1 MRKSLLTLAVLGAI
15 AAPTL
20 AFAEEAKPD
29 YTIAYNIGL
38 FSSYQFRGLEQTAGR
53 PALQGGVDYTHSSG
67 FYLGTWG
74 SNISWLEDAGTY
86 KHSGAEID
94 LYGGYKNTIGDTGIG
109 YDVGLLGYYY
119 PGDKITTNPS
129 AVNANTLE
137 AKAGLSYSYLSATA
151 WYIATKNGLG
161 VADAQGSVYLDL
173 TATYPIADTG
183 ISAIAHVGRQEFRG
197 NSALT
202 FAGVSCQGNDSCLSY
217 TDYKVGA
224 TKAWDNGIA
233 LGGYYTDTNTKKGVY
248 TDASGEYLGKNKF
261 TFFVSKTF

>member
-38 FSSYQFRGLEQTAGR
+38 YSSYQFRGLEQTGGR
-53 PALQGGVDYTHSSG
+53 PALQGGVDFTHSSG

-74 SNISWLEDAGTY
+74 SNISWLEENQTY
-86 KHSGAEID
+86 KKSSLEID
-94 LYGGYKNTIGDTGIG
+94 VYGGYKNTIGDTGIG

-119 PGDKITTNPS
+119 PGDKVDTAAYTPR
-129 AVNANTLE
+129 ADTVE
-137 AKAGLSYSYLSATA
+137 VKAGLSYSYLSATA

-161 VADAQGSVYLDL
+161 TTDAQGSFYLDL

-197 NSALT
+197 N
-202 FAGVSCQGNDSCLSY
+202 AGANDPFSY
-217 TDYKVGA
+217 TDYKLGA
-224 TKAWDNGIA
+224 TKAWDNGVA
-233 LGGYYTDTNTKKGVY
+233 LGGYYTNTSVANTTLY
-248 TDASGEYLGKNKF
+248 TYQGENWAKDKF